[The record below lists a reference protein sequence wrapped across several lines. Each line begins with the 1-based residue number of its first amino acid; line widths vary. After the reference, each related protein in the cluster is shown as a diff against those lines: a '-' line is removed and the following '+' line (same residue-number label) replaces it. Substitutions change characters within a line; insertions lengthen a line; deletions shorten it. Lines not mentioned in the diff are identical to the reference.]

1 MGVIFNLMRHQITVG
16 PYLGLL
22 LAVALLRL
30 AELRIS
36 KRHQREMLA
45 RGAAKIDE
53 PRFRWMVLLH
63 IAVLLGAALEVVL
76 LRRPFILW
84 LAAPML
90 AVFLAANAVRW
101 WVIRTLGEHWNVQVM
116 DSTRLG
122 VITSGPFRYVRHPNY
137 AAVFA
142 EMLALP
148 LIHTAWMT
156 AAAGAIAHIGVLAQ
170 RLSTEER
177 VLFANPDYR
186 AAMTGKPRFLPGL
199 F

>member
-1 MGVIFNLMRHQITVG
+1 MDLSVIAFLA
-16 PYLGLL
+16 LL
-22 LAVALLRL
+22 VAVALLRL
-30 AELRIS
+30 VELRIS
-36 KRHQREMLA
+36 KRHQKDMVA
-45 RGAAKIDE
+45 RGAAKVDE

-63 IAVLLGAALEVVL
+63 TAVLLGAALEVVL
-76 LRRPFILW
+76 LKRPFIPW
-84 LAAPML
+84 LAAPMF

-122 VITSGPFRYVRHPNY
+122 VVTSGPFRYVRHPNY

-148 LIHTAWMT
+148 LIHTAWIT
-156 AAAGAIAHIGVLAQ
+156 ATVGTVAHIGVLSQ

>member
-1 MGVIFNLMRHQITVG
+1 MDLSVIAF
-16 PYLGLL
+16 LGLL
-22 LAVALLRL
+22 LAVAVLRL

-36 KRHQREMLA
+36 KQHQREMAA
-45 RGAAKIDE
+45 RGASKVEE
-53 PRFRWMVLLH
+53 PKFRWMVLLH
-63 IAVLLGAALEVVL
+63 TAVLLGAALEVVL
-76 LRRPFILW
+76 LRRPFIPW
-84 LAAPML
+84 LAAPMF

-101 WVIRTLGEHWNVQVM
+101 WVIRSLGEHWYVQVV

-122 VITSGPFRYVRHPNY
+122 VVTSGPFHYVRHPNY

-148 LIHTAWMT
+148 LIHTAWIT
-156 AAAGAIAHIGVLAQ
+156 AVAGAIAHIGVLAQ

-186 AAMTGKPRFLPGL
+186 AAMTGKPRFLPRL

>member
-1 MGVIFNLMRHQITVG
+1 MDLSVIAF
-16 PYLGLL
+16 LGLL
-22 LAVALLRL
+22 LVVALLRL
-30 AELRIS
+30 VELRIS
-36 KRHQREMLA
+36 KRHQREMAA
-45 RGAAKIDE
+45 RGAARVDDPK
-53 PRFRWMVLLH
+53 FRWMVLLH
-63 IAVLLGAALEVVL
+63 AAVLLGAALEVVL
-76 LRRPFILW
+76 LKRPCFPW
-84 LAAPML
+84 LAVPML
-90 AVFLAANAVRW
+90 ALFLAANVVRW
-101 WVIRTLGEHWNVQVM
+101 WVMRSLGELWNVQVV

-122 VITSGPFRYVRHPNY
+122 VVTSGPFRYVRHPNY

-148 LIHTAWMT
+148 LIHSAWIT

>member
-1 MGVIFNLMRHQITVG
+1 MELSVIAF
-16 PYLGLL
+16 LGLL
-22 LAVALLRL
+22 LAVGLLRL
-30 AELRIS
+30 FELSIS
-36 KRHQREMLA
+36 KRHQKEMAA

-53 PRFRWMVLLH
+53 PKFRWMVLLH
-63 IAVLLGAALEVVL
+63 TAVLIGAAVEVVF
-76 LRRPFILW
+76 LRRPFLLW
-84 LAAPML
+84 LAAPMF
-90 AVFLAANAVRW
+90 AIFLAANAVRW
-101 WVIRTLGEHWNVQVM
+101 WVIRSLGEHWNVQVV

-122 VITSGPFRYVRHPNY
+122 VVTSGPFRYVRHPNY

-148 LIHTAWMT
+148 LLHTAWIT
-156 AAAGAIAHIGVLAQ
+156 AAAGTIGHIAVLAQ

>member
-1 MGVIFNLMRHQITVG
+1 MDVSVIAF
-16 PYLGLL
+16 LL
-22 LAVALLRL
+22 LLVGVAALRL
-30 AELRIS
+30 LELRIS
-36 KRHQREMLA
+36 RRRQRQLVA

-53 PRFRWMVLLH
+53 PRFRWMVTLH
-63 IAVLLGAALEVVL
+63 TAVLIGAALEVAL
-76 LRRPFILW
+76 FKRPFIPA
-84 LAAPML
+84 LAATMF

-101 WVIRTLGEHWNVQVM
+101 WVIRTLGDHWNVQVM

-122 VITSGPFRYVRHPNY
+122 VITAGPFRFVRHPNY

-148 LIHTAWMT
+148 LIHTAWIT
-156 AAAGAIAHIGVLAQ
+156 ALAGSLAHAAVLAQ

-186 AAMTGKPRFLPGL
+186 AAMAGKPRFLPGL

>member
-1 MGVIFNLMRHQITVG
+1 MGVSVIAYLALLVVVG
-16 PYLGLL
+16 
-22 LAVALLRL
+22 LLRL
-30 AELRIS
+30 VELRIS
-36 KRHQREMLA
+36 KRHQRDMVS
-45 RGAAKIDE
+45 RGAAKVDE

-63 IAVLLGAALEVVL
+63 TAVLVGAGVEVVFL
-76 LRRPFILW
+76 KRPFIPL
-84 LAAPML
+84 LAAIMF
-90 AVFLAANAVRW
+90 AIFLAANAVRW

-122 VITSGPFRYVRHPNY
+122 VISSGPFRFVRHPNY

-148 LIHTAWMT
+148 LIHTAWIT
-156 AAAGAIAHIGVLAQ
+156 ALAGTLAHIVVLSQ

-186 AAMTGKPRFLPGL
+186 AAMGNKPRFLPGL

>member
-1 MGVIFNLMRHQITVG
+1 MDVSVISFLVLLVGV
-16 PYLGLL
+16 
-22 LAVALLRL
+22 AALRL
-30 AELRIS
+30 LELRIS
-36 KRHQREMLA
+36 RRHQQQLVA
-45 RGAAKIDE
+45 RGAAKVDE
-53 PRFRWMVLLH
+53 PRFRWMVALH
-63 IAVLLGAALEVVL
+63 TTVLIGAALEVVL
-76 LRRPFILW
+76 LKRPFIPILT
-84 LAAPML
+84 AIMF

-101 WVIRTLGEHWNVQVM
+101 WVIRTLGDHWNVQVM

-122 VITSGPFRYVRHPNY
+122 VVTSGPFRFVRHPNY

-148 LIHTAWMT
+148 LVHTAWIT
-156 AAAGAIAHIGVLAQ
+156 SLAGSVAHMAVLAQ

-186 AAMTGKPRFLPGL
+186 TAMAGKPRFLPGL